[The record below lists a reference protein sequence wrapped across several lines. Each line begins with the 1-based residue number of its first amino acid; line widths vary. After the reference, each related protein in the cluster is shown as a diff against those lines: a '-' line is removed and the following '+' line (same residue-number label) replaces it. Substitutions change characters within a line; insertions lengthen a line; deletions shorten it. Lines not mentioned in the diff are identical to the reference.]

1 MRCIRCG
8 KPLFRDAVVI
18 GTRSG
23 PVYWGP
29 ECAKKA
35 GLVVDKLVRLGK
47 MVAPGDDQEDLF
59 KGENGE
65 PIQ

>member
-35 GLVVDKLVRLGK
+35 GLVVDRPVRLGK
-47 MVAPGDDQEDLF
+47 MVVPGDDQEDLF
-59 KGENGE
+59 KGENDE